1 MQNWNVLLKD
11 ASHSTYCC
19 YKFGNTIEKI
29 YISIESIWIEYIRVY
44 ELNIYDYMNWIYKLN
59 IYLIVT
65 LSV

>member
-11 ASHSTYCC
+11 ASHSTYC
-19 YKFGNTIEKI
+19 YFENTIEKNI

-44 ELNIYDYMNWIYKLN
+44 ELNIYDYMNWIYELN
-59 IYLIVT
+59 VYLIVT

>member
-11 ASHSTYCC
+11 ASHSTYCY
-19 YKFGNTIEKI
+19 YKILKNTIEKI
-29 YISIESIWIEYIRVY
+29 KKVLKVY
-44 ELNIYDYMNWIYKLN
+44 ELNIYDYMNWIYELN